1 MGIKKY
7 PSNRKPVMAASNSR
21 NDINYAS
28 NRLYD
33 AWRILKD
40 YVDAYA
46 DDIMDKGYND
56 RPQFDADFDI
66 VNEAKDI
73 IQYWAAVLYDKS
85 QNMDNEE

>member
-7 PSNRKPVMAASNSR
+7 PSNRNSVMATSNSR
-21 NDINYAS
+21 DDIKYAS
-28 NRLYD
+28 RKLYD

-73 IQYWAAVLYDKS
+73 IQYWVAVLYDKS
-85 QNMDNEE
+85 QNMNDEG